1 MSDTPSSIV
10 SIIARETGIP
20 EKSVAA
26 TIKLLQEGATIPF
39 ISRYR
44 KEITGSLDE
53 TAIFAIDNRA
63 QELAEL
69 SDRKKY
75 ILDTIEAQGN
85 LSAELEEEDRE
96 LFRSQPAR
104 GYISSLQAAP
114 AHPRPDSA

>member
-1 MSDTPSSIV
+1 MSDTPLSITA
-10 SIIARETGIP
+10 IIAREQGIP

-53 TAIFAIDNRA
+53 TAIFAIDSRA

-69 SDRKKY
+69 SDRKHY
-75 ILDTIEAQGN
+75 ILTTIEAQGK
-85 LSAELEEEDRE
+85 LTHEL
-96 LFRSQPAR
+96 
-104 GYISSLQAAP
+104 
-114 AHPRPDSA
+114 